1 MVSQKAVSF
10 VRNVYRYFLEE
21 GDRDSWKL
29 FIQIISKLKE
39 VKDR

>member
-1 MVSQKAVSF
+1 MVSRKAVSF
-10 VRNVYRYFLEE
+10 VRNVYRYFLDE

-29 FIQIISKLKE
+29 FMQVISKLNE